1 MVAHSTRSA
10 VLESATDTIPW
21 RSVRLH
27 IETRSVLLGGR
38 APIQYPPPSDGGRCP
53 MMGSVSPMGGGSAGQ
68 SIIGVWPDCAN
79 GVSLHGV
86 AYTWPYTH

>member
-1 MVAHSTRSA
+1 
-10 VLESATDTIPW
+10 
-21 RSVRLH
+21 
-27 IETRSVLLGGR
+27 
-38 APIQYPPPSDGGRCP
+38 

-86 AYTWPYTH
+86 AYTWPYPLMYMYAGTE